1 MLARFGTSMPWL
13 ADVPG
18 IQLLSVLPPWATS
31 PASLI
36 LLGLLAILEL
46 VAAKIPELR
55 EVMSLSDAQIKSI
68 AAFLLC
74 FSIVK
79 GNPMELVQ
87 HIGNVGL
94 STDFSWGQSFAY
106 GWSFAIG
113 TVVWF
118 TAVMRNAV
126 FGFLIEIDEDDSL
139 GIQAL
144 LSWLEDS
151 MGFLG
156 VLFAVI
162 FPTLALIAV
171 GLTLL
176 SLWLLRRY
184 LEHREEKAKT
194 PCTQCGAP
202 NPPCGLYCA
211 SCNTAR
217 RRVQNVGLVGTIK
230 ETLASDL
237 TAHRL
242 QLLARKRCG
251 YCGERLA
258 EKRLSQHCGSCGTA
272 PFENSAAVEN
282 ISSSN
287 APSNSS
293 HSATGKCHSSSRV
306 DSRSHLLPSVS
317 HLQLTLLHTAVR
329 GLHGSLDDSFHQHVP
344 LVHPA
349 HPSPRNADPPIALPG
364 QFQCLPGFDPTPVQR
379 CLRVTA
385 RAHFRIGLE
394 TYQALTNLPKRT
406 QDGLFRSKNSWR
418 PIEPGLA
425 QRLSESSRQH
435 QIGRHAGAARMV

>member
-1 MLARFGTSMPWL
+1 MF
-13 ADVPG
+13 
-18 IQLLSVLPPWATS
+18 Q
-31 PASLI
+31 
-36 LLGLLAILEL
+36 
-46 VAAKIPELR
+46 
-55 EVMSLSDAQIKSI
+55 
-68 AAFLLC
+68 
-74 FSIVK
+74 
-79 GNPMELVQ
+79 
-87 HIGNVGL
+87 
-94 STDFSWGQSFAY
+94 GQSFAY

-272 PFENSAAVEN
+272 PFENSAAVEIYLTSLRATLPRTLAILLLASAIPVLGLIPGVIYYRVSL
-282 ISSSN
+282 ISSLRCYI
-287 APSNSS
+287 P
-293 HSATGKCHSSSRV
+293 
-306 DSRSHLLPSVS
+306 RSVGFMARWMIRFINMFLLCIQPIP
-317 HLQLTLLHTAVR
+317 LLGMLTL
-329 GLHGSLDDSFHQHVP
+329 P
-344 LVHPA
+344 L
-349 HPSPRNADPPIALPG
+349 L
-364 QFQCLPGFDPTPVQR
+364 CLVNFSV
-379 CLRVTA
+379 
-385 RAHFRIGLE
+385 
-394 TYQALTNLPKRT
+394 YQALIRRQSSVAFASQLE
-406 QDGLFRSKNSWR
+406 
-418 PIEPGLA
+418 PISA
-425 QRLSESSRQH
+425 S
-435 QIGRHAGAARMV
+435 A